1 MALPSWGAMAGP
13 SRELYRDGTTVIG
26 TWFCRPADAEFP
38 GGWME
43 NPTIVFPRTCVEITQ
58 AGEEPIVTEPN
69 VTVLYRGCQ
78 EYSRG
83 LVDPVGDRCDWFEV
97 DSQFIREIAQD
108 VDPADQNDHGSPIKH
123 THAPASSETYMLQ
136 RMLIRHVASETN
148 PDHLLIQETLIRV
161 VESVLRAA
169 YARAGEK
176 ASTPRREHRE
186 LVEDAKA
193 YISLHFAESLTLADV
208 GQAVGAS
215 SFHLARLFRSLTG
228 RTIHRHLTNIRLRAA
243 LDELEDGASNIT
255 EIALG
260 VGFASHSHLTKLFHE
275 RFGLTPSTFRA
286 QSSAYLRK
294 IVIA

>member
-1 MALPSWGAMAGP
+1 MRLLSSRVMAGP
-13 SRELYRDGTTVIG
+13 SCELYRDGTTVIG

-58 AGEEPIVTEPN
+58 AGEAPIVTDPN

-78 EYSRG
+78 EYSRN

-97 DSQFIREIAQD
+97 DPQLIHEVAREI
-108 VDPADQNDHGSPIKH
+108 DPGVADDGGSPIRH

-136 RMLIRHVASETN
+136 RMLVRHVASEVS
-148 PDHLLIQETLIRV
+148 PDRLLIQETLMRV

-169 YARAGEK
+169 YGSAGEK
-176 ASTPRREHRE
+176 VSTPKRGHRE

-193 YISLHFAESLTLADV
+193 YIGLNYAETLTLVDV

-228 RTIHRHLTNIRLRAA
+228 RTVHRHLTNIRLRAA
-243 LDELEDGASNIT
+243 LDQLENGAANIT

-286 QSSAYLRK
+286 ESSAYLRE
-294 IVIA
+294 IVLA

>member
-1 MALPSWGAMAGP
+1 MAGP
-13 SRELYRDGTTVIG
+13 SRELYRDGNTVIG

-58 AGEEPIVTEPN
+58 AGEEPIVTDPN
-69 VTVLYRGCQ
+69 VTVLYRGRQ
-78 EYSRG
+78 EYSRV
-83 LVDPVGDRCDWFEV
+83 LVDPVGDRCDWFEI
-97 DSQFIREIAQD
+97 DPQFIRCIAQEIEPSQGD
-108 VDPADQNDHGSPIKH
+108 SNRSPIKH

-136 RMLIRHVASETN
+136 RMLIRHVASETS
-148 PDHLLIQETLIRV
+148 PDRLLIQETLMRV

-169 YARAGEK
+169 YGRAGEK
-176 ASTPRREHRE
+176 SPTLKREHRE

-193 YISLHFAESLTLADV
+193 YIGLHYADTLTLADV

-215 SFHLARLFRSLTG
+215 SFHLARLFRRLTG

-243 LDELEDGASNIT
+243 LEELEDLATNIT

-260 VGFASHSHLTKLFHE
+260 VGFASHSHMTKVFRE

-286 QSSAYLRK
+286 QSSTHLRK
-294 IVIA
+294 IVMA